1 MIALIIISL
10 LGFFLYIL
18 AAAVS
23 SREDGT
29 STMLIIFGIIL
40 LIFITITIYQVSVSE
55 TVVSRIVN
63 AYHNGELIETI
74 HIEGTDTT
82 RTYKYKKQ

>member
-1 MIALIIISL
+1 MIALTIMSL
-10 LGFFLYIL
+10 LAFLLYVL
-18 AAAVS
+18 AAVVS
-23 SREDGT
+23 SNEDST
-29 STMLIIFGIIL
+29 SNMLIVFGLIL
-40 LIFITITIYQVSVSE
+40 LTLIVVTIYQIAVSE
-55 TVVSRIVN
+55 MVVSRTVN